1 MSDID
6 LTAPEVQAAISAAV
20 EKATAPLLAKRDELL
35 GEVKKLRKNA
45 EIDPADLERVEA
57 ERDELRGQL
66 AEANKAAKAAQKA
79 ADEATKRAEAADG
92 SVTKLL
98 ADNALGEALSKAG
111 ITNPVHQKAVK
122 AMFAGDVQVVADGDS
137 KVARIGDK
145 SVVDALTEWAA
156 TDEGK
161 HFVAAPDITGG
172 GSQGGHAKPNSSGKL
187 PDVNDRA
194 GRAAVFA
201 KRMQTAAYIEE

>member
-57 ERDELRGQL
+57 ERDDLRTQL

-98 ADNALGEALSKAG
+98 ADNALGEALAKAG

-122 AMFAGDVQVVADGDS
+122 AMFAGDVQVIADGDA
-137 KVARIGDK
+137 KVAKIGDK
-145 SVVDALTEWAA
+145 SVSDALTEWAG

-161 HFVAAPDITGG
+161 HFVTAPDVSGG
-172 GSQGGHAKPNSSGKL
+172 GSQGGHGVKTPNGKL
-187 PDVNDRA
+187 PDVNDKA
-194 GRAAVFA
+194 ARAALFA
-201 KRMQTAAYIEE
+201 SRMAANPD

>member
-1 MSDID
+1 MTDID
-6 LTAPEVQAAISAAV
+6 LTAPEVQAAITAAV

-57 ERDELRGQL
+57 ERDDLRQKL
-66 AEANKAAKAAQKA
+66 SEAQKA
-79 ADEATKRAEAADG
+79 AKKAATDAEAAIKRAEAADG

-98 ADNALGEALSKAG
+98 ADNALGEALAKAG

-122 AMFAGDVQVVADGDS
+122 AMFAGDVQVVADGES
-137 KVARIGDK
+137 KVAKIGDK
-145 SVVDALTEWAA
+145 SVVDALTEWAG

-161 HFVAAPDITGG
+161 HFVAAPDISGG
-172 GSQGGHAKPNSSGKL
+172 GSQGGRS
-187 PDVNDRA
+187 A
-194 GRAAVFA
+194 GTNNKGDLGGSRNE
-201 KRMQTAAYIEE
+201 RTAAIAARFPELKS

>member
-57 ERDELRGQL
+57 ERDELRAQL
-66 AEANKAAKAAQKA
+66 ADATKAAKAAAKA
-79 ADEATKRAEAADG
+79 VEEANKRAEAAEG
-92 SVTKLL
+92 STTKLL
-98 ADNALGEALSKAG
+98 ADNALVEALSKAG

-172 GSQGGHAKPNSSGKL
+172 GSQGGHAKPNPSGKL

>member
-6 LTAPEVQAAISAAV
+6 LTAPEVQAAITAAV

-57 ERDELRGQL
+57 ERDELRAQL
-66 AEANKAAKAAQKA
+66 ADANKAAKAAAKA
-79 ADEATKRAEAADG
+79 VEEANKRAEAAEG
-92 SVTKLL
+92 STTKLL
-98 ADNALGEALSKAG
+98 ADNALVEALSKAG

>member
-57 ERDELRGQL
+57 ERDELRAQL
-66 AEANKAAKAAQKA
+66 ADATKAAKAAAKA
-79 ADEATKRAEAADG
+79 VEEANKRAEAAEG
-92 SVTKLL
+92 STTKLL
-98 ADNALGEALSKAG
+98 ADNALVEALSKAG

-172 GSQGGHAKPNSSGKL
+172 GSQGGHAKPNPNGKL
-187 PDVNDRA
+187 PDVTDKA
-194 GRAAVFA
+194 ARAAEFA
-201 KRMQTAAYIEE
+201 RRIAANPE

>member
-66 AEANKAAKAAQKA
+66 AEANKAAKAAAKA
-79 ADEATKRAEAADG
+79 VEEANKRAEAAEG
-92 SVTKLL
+92 STTKLL
-98 ADNALGEALSKAG
+98 ADNALVEALSKAG